1 MIQERILPV
10 MYCGNCG
17 TKTQPDWV
25 FCKECGHRLQPEA
38 SANETRATEHVPV
51 VAKAPRQPIQLSRQ
65 TKLWGGV
72 GAGVIVLLLIAFLVL
87 RATYGPSSAEELAQ
101 QMKEAV
107 QAGDANTLASYLD
120 DKDSPLHQ
128 SDKISLL
135 AETLQTDDAKKA
147 YNNGIVEALDRAEY
161 IQKENDSLADA
172 VKKQIRESLGGGQ
185 WLTFVPVESWR
196 GTKWTAH
203 IEPVQ
208 IEASLPYLNEN
219 LTTSMTIGNVA
230 AQDNRIQDLW
240 PSVYTYKGVIRGE
253 FAEAPVT
260 DTVEAF
266 NTTENNKAILDYT
279 QLASL
284 EVQLP
289 PVESTITLNDKPITG
304 TPGDYLD
311 ILPVPAQSKFVVTT
325 QAQGSEITGEVTL
338 TSGEQDRYDLNTIL
352 QKPIADKSLD
362 LIYNASTSLAEAI
375 NTSNAKA
382 VKGVNPNSDYYN
394 RATWEMNSYFTQ
406 PKYTLQKVV
415 IDLDSIQINKESIE
429 ITATQVYTAKNEDGT
444 SNDKN
449 VSWTYQI
456 TQQPNQKQWWIDSAS
471 TSWSNAIN
479 AKHTIE
485 KASSA
490 TTTSAD
496 TDSTDQVS
504 ANTAS
509 TSTESTDKAALENAE
524 VTDTSI
530 HDFMTDYL
538 STSVDAINAGDF
550 SMVSSLL
557 DADGPVY
564 KESSSYIDHL
574 QSKGITEE
582 LVSSTVQSFKANTD
596 NTYTVHTT
604 ETYNIIAKDGTTQ
617 KKSFNSVYTLKLIDN
632 ELKTYQ
638 LVSTKEI

>member
-1 MIQERILPV
+1 
-10 MYCGNCG
+10 MYCGHCG

-38 SANETRATEHVPV
+38 SVNEITVSEHVPV
-51 VAKAPRQPIQLSRQ
+51 VAKAPRQPIQLSRR
-65 TKLWGGV
+65 TKMWGGI
-72 GAGVIVLLLIAFLVL
+72 GAGVVVLLLITFLVL

-128 SDKISLL
+128 SDKIALF

-147 YNNGIVEALDRAEY
+147 YNNGIAEALDRVEY
-161 IQKENDSLADA
+161 IQKESSSLADA
-172 VKKQIRESLGGGQ
+172 MKRQIRESLGGSQ

-253 FAEAPVT
+253 FAEVPVT

-266 NTTENNKAILDYT
+266 DTTENNKAILDYT
-279 QLASL
+279 KLASL

-289 PVESTITLNDKPITG
+289 PVASTITLNDKAITG
-304 TPGDYLD
+304 TPGDYVD

-325 QAQGSEITGEVTL
+325 QAQGSEITGETTL
-338 TSGEQDRYDLNTIL
+338 QSGEQNRYDLNTIL
-352 QKPIADKSLD
+352 QKPIGDKSLD

-406 PKYTLQKVV
+406 SKYTLQKVV
-415 IDLDSIQINKESIE
+415 IDLDSIQINKDSIE
-429 ITATQVYTAKNEDGT
+429 ITATQVYTAKNENGT

-456 TQQPNQKQWWIDSAS
+456 TQQPNQKQWWIDSAY
-471 TSWSNAIN
+471 TSWSSALN
-479 AKHTIE
+479 AKNTIE
-485 KASSA
+485 KASNA
-490 TTTSAD
+490 TTTSAS
-496 TDSTDQVS
+496 TESTDQVS

-509 TSTESTDKAALENAE
+509 TSTASTDEALLESSD
-524 VTDTSI
+524 VTDASI
-530 HDFMTDYL
+530 HDFMTEYL

-550 SMVSSLL
+550 SIVSSLL
-557 DADGPVY
+557 DAEGPAY

-582 LVSSTVQSFKANTD
+582 LVSSNVRSFKVNAD
-596 NTYTVHTT
+596 RTYTVNTT
-604 ETYNIIAKDGTTQ
+604 DTYNITAQDGTTQ

>member
-1 MIQERILPV
+1 
-10 MYCGNCG
+10 MYCGHCG
-17 TKTQPDWV
+17 TQTQPDWV

-38 SANETRATEHVPV
+38 SVNEIRATEPVPV

-107 QAGDANTLASYLD
+107 QAGDANTLANYLD

-128 SDKISLL
+128 SDKIALF

-147 YNNGIVEALDRAEY
+147 YNDGIAEALDRAEY
-161 IQKENDSLADA
+161 IQKESSSLADA
-172 VKKQIRESLGGGQ
+172 VKKQIRESLGGNQ

-203 IEPVQ
+203 IEPIQ

-240 PSVYTYKGVIRGE
+240 PSVYTYKGIIRGE
-253 FAEAPVT
+253 FAEVPVT

-266 NTTENNKAILDYT
+266 RTTENNKAILDYT
-279 QLASL
+279 KLASL

-289 PVESTITLNDKPITG
+289 SVESTITLNDKAITG
-304 TPGDYLD
+304 TPGDYID
-311 ILPVPAQSKFVVTT
+311 ILPVPAQAKFVVTT
-325 QAQGSEITGEVTL
+325 QAQGTEITGEVTL
-338 TSGEQDRYDLNTIL
+338 QGDAQDRYDLNTIL
-352 QKPIADKSLD
+352 QKPIAEKSLD
-362 LIYNASTSLAEAI
+362 LIYNASTNLAEAI
-375 NTSNAKA
+375 NTSNEKA
-382 VKGVNPNSDYYN
+382 LKGVNPKSDYYN
-394 RATWEMNSYFTQ
+394 RATWEMNSYFSQ
-406 PKYTLQKVV
+406 SKYTLQKVV
-415 IDLDSIQINKESIE
+415 IDLDAIQIKKESIE
-429 ITATQVYTAKNEDGT
+429 VTATQVYTAKNEDGT
-444 SNDKN
+444 STDKN

-456 TQQPNQKQWWIDSAS
+456 TQQPNQKQWWIDSAY
-471 TSWSNAIN
+471 TSWTDATN
-479 AKHTIE
+479 AKNTIE
-485 KASSA
+485 KASNA

-496 TDSTDQVS
+496 TESATKVPVNTVSTS
-504 ANTAS
+504 TAS
-509 TSTESTDKAALENAE
+509 TDEPSTGSFE
-524 VTDTSI
+524 VTDTLV
-530 HDFMTDYL
+530 HDFMTTYL
-538 STSVDAINAGDF
+538 TTSVEAINAGDF
-550 SMVSSLL
+550 NVVASLL
-557 DADGPVY
+557 DAQGPVY

-582 LVSSTVQSFKANTD
+582 LVSSGVESFTANTD
-596 NTYTVHTT
+596 QTYTVNTT
-604 ETYNIIAKDGTTQ
+604 ETYKIIAKEGTAKT
-617 KKSFNSVYTLKLIDN
+617 KSFHSVYTLKLIND

-638 LVSTKEI
+638 LVSTTEI